1 MQKSESQ
8 TRKSFKTLFKQRN
21 ESQISKEVGLGY
33 DHDKIVVSPIIK
45 VDLEDDDAYS
55 ETTTIKLAISRSQD
69 MLMGPAIISN
79 SKKAKAST
87 PYKDLNPASNRSISF
102 ERK

>member
-1 MQKSESQ
+1 M
-8 TRKSFKTLFKQRN
+8 
-21 ESQISKEVGLGY
+21 
-33 DHDKIVVSPIIK
+33 IVDSPIIK
-45 VDLEDDDAYS
+45 VDLEGDDAYS
-55 ETTTIKLAISRSQD
+55 EATTPSKLAKSRSQD

-87 PYKDLNPASNRSISF
+87 PYKDLNPASNRSISY